1 MATPFS
7 SRGFTLFETLIATG
21 VLVTVLAGVAQ
32 LFILSTRLT
41 KEAGLSGVAL
51 AAAQDKLE
59 SLRAK
64 AYGYGGLGEPI
75 TDPQMEVTDADS
87 LAEDIEPFIDALDQA
102 GSVVEDHDEA
112 AYVRRWRV
120 SAIADSAPPAI
131 AIEVCV
137 FRAPAEG
144 RSAEA
149 CLATIRARQP

>member
-1 MATPFS
+1 MHPTS

-41 KEAGLSGVAL
+41 REAGRSGVAL

-64 AYGYGGLGEPI
+64 AFAYGDLGEPV
-75 TDPQMEVTDADS
+75 TDPAMEVTAFDS
-87 LAEDIEPFIDALDQA
+87 LAEDIDPFVDALDHA
-102 GSVVEDHDEA
+102 GSVIEDFDEA

-137 FRAPAEG
+137 FRAPADE
-144 RSAEA
+144 RAPEA
-149 CLATIRARQP
+149 CLATIRTRQP